1 MASNRIPRI
10 DIAPMLAGDPVG
22 KRRIAERVRD
32 ALETIGF
39 FTIVG
44 HGVPEAVVRDARD
57 AAYEFF
63 ALPLAEKMRIPRPSR
78 VATRGY
84 DPPANQSLAATHGHD
99 TPPDLQELFGM
110 GEFDLP
116 DDPYYTEGYGKDFF
130 APNRWPERPA
140 RMRPAFEAYYR
151 ALRGIG
157 DELMR
162 IFAIALRIDEH
173 WFDDKI
179 ARSISY
185 IRVNKYMAQP
195 QAPLPGQLRAG
206 AHTDYGTLTIL
217 YGEDR
222 PGGLQVF
229 SPEGEWNRCPAAA
242 RRVRGQHRRHDG
254 ALDERSLGIDAAS
267 GGEPAAERGPGRTAL
282 DRLLPSA
289 RPRCRDPLHRDLS
302 RPRQSDQVPAG
313 DLRRL
318 PLRKGAQQPACRGSG
333 VLSGSRETSAGIGF
347 ARVAAVVP
355 PECASLSTVVRGA
368 ASPTPPASVTDR
380 ESMGCRKFR
389 KAENCAQQVAVS
401 ARNIWPK
408 LSPPAAM

>member
-1 MASNRIPRI
+1 MSTMNISLPESLKDFVDDQVGTRGIPQI

-22 KRRIAERVRD
+22 KRRIAEQVRA

-57 AAYEFF
+57 LAYEFF
-63 ALPLAEKMRIPRPSR
+63 ALPLAEKMRIPRPSK

-84 DPPANQSLAATHGHD
+84 DPPANQRLAATRGND

-116 DDPYYTEGYGKDFF
+116 DDPYYTEGYGRDFF
-130 APNRWPERPA
+130 SPNLWPERPA

-162 IFAIALRIDEH
+162 IFAIALEIDEH
-173 WFDDKI
+173 GFDDKI

-195 QAPLPGQLRAG
+195 ETPLPGQLRAG

-217 YGEDR
+217 YGEDK
-222 PGGLQVF
+222 PGGLQAF
-229 SPEGEWNRCPAAA
+229 SPEGKWIDVRPPPGAFVVNIGDMMARWTNDRWVSTLHRVVNPPRGEDRAERLSIAFFHQPGHDAEIRCIETCHGPGNPIRYPPVTYGDYLFEKVLSSRIA
-242 RRVRGQHRRHDG
+242 
-254 ALDERSLGIDAAS
+254 EEAAS
-267 GGEPAAERGPGRTAL
+267 
-282 DRLLPSA
+282 
-289 RPRCRDPLHRDLS
+289 
-302 RPRQSDQVPAG
+302 
-313 DLRRL
+313 
-318 PLRKGAQQPACRGSG
+318 
-333 VLSGSRETSAGIGF
+333 
-347 ARVAAVVP
+347 
-355 PECASLSTVVRGA
+355 
-368 ASPTPPASVTDR
+368 
-380 ESMGCRKFR
+380 
-389 KAENCAQQVAVS
+389 
-401 ARNIWPK
+401 
-408 LSPPAAM
+408 